1 MDPLTQATLG
11 ATASQAFATDK
22 SKIRW
27 IFVLGFIGGM
37 APDLD
42 VFIRSQED
50 PLLFLEFHR
59 QFTHSLIF
67 IPIGGLLV
75 AGLLYG
81 LFKQRLGLGF
91 RQCWWFASL
100 GYGTHGFLDACT
112 SYGTQLFWP
121 FSDFRVAWNN
131 VPIIDPLFTG
141 PLLILVLVAFWRG
154 SPRAA
159 QLGLAYALIYLSIG
173 LFQTH
178 RAEAL
183 VYEIAAD
190 RGHVPAKLTVKP
202 SFGNIVLW
210 KLIYEHDGRYY
221 VDAARLLMS
230 SKVFEGDSIKALP
243 GDHGLDWL
251 QADSTHAVDLQR
263 FRWFSQDYIAQDP
276 NNPYYIIDVRYSMV
290 PNEIKPL
297 WGILL
302 DPAQQDEHVDYVHN
316 NERDETMTRR
326 FLDMLFLWHGN

>member
-1 MDPLTQATLG
+1 M
-11 ATASQAFATDK
+11 
-22 SKIRW
+22 
-27 IFVLGFIGGM
+27 LGFIGGM

-81 LFKQRLGLGF
+81 LFRHRLQLGF
-91 RQCWWFASL
+91 MQYWWYTSL
-100 GYGTHGFLDACT
+100 GYGTHGLLDAST

-121 FSDFRVAWNN
+121 FSDFRVSWNN

-141 PLLILVLVAFWRG
+141 PLLILMLIALWRHA
-154 SPRAA
+154 PRAA
-159 QLGLAYALIYLSIG
+159 QLGLGYALLYLSIG
-173 LFQTH
+173 MFQGH

-183 VYEIAAD
+183 IESIAAE
-190 RGHVPAKLTVKP
+190 RGHNPTKITAKP

-221 VDAARLLMS
+221 VDAARLLAS
-230 SKVFEGDSIKALP
+230 STVFEGESIKALQVQ
-243 GDHGLDWL
+243 HGFEWL
-251 QADSTHAVDLQR
+251 QVGSTQAVDLER
-263 FRWFSQDYIAQDP
+263 FRWFSQGYIAQDP
-276 NNPYYIIDVRYSMV
+276 DNPYYIIDVRYSMV

-302 DPAQQDEHVDYVHN
+302 NPQQQNEHVEYVHN
-316 NERDETMTRR
+316 NERDESMTQR